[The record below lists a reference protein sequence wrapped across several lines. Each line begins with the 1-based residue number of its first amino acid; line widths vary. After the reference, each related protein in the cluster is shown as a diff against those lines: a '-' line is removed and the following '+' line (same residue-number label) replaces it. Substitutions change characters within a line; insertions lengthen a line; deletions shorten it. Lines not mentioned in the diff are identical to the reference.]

1 MSDSAFEQQLS
12 SALERVAEL
21 RLKADRAEGDEAR
34 DLLGEGLEELGVAFE
49 ELRVAQEHLQTQN
62 EALAVAEAEADA
74 ERERYQDL
82 FEYAPSGYLVTD
94 DEGVIRRVNLAAGEL
109 LNVPAKY
116 LTGKPLAVFVAAE
129 DRSVFLGQLS
139 GLRAGQPARIRTL
152 RIQPRPEGSD
162 VRVAELTVVPFHDPD
177 SRGTQLR
184 WQLRDVTVL
193 HQSAAELRRLNAEL
207 EARVRSRTADLE
219 ELLTEKT
226 KAERRLEYLCDAGRA
241 FASSLDF
248 SATLDNVARQ
258 VVPAVGDWCFIELV
272 APDGTLRRYTDR
284 GLGEDHAPRLR
295 AWEEN
300 HPPRAGTAAELPT
313 RKLLLADTAVP
324 PPGLSAAEADQVE
337 LFAALGW
344 RAALWL
350 PLIVTGRTIG
360 ALCVGSARPRA
371 WSEADRLL
379 AGELAR
385 QVAAAVRNADLVR
398 QLEDADRRKDE
409 FLATLAHELRNPL
422 GAIGNAAHV
431 LRAQF
436 EPAGEVPPAV
446 GVIERQARRIARL
459 VDDLL
464 DVSRIARGTLLVQMT
479 TVNLVEVA
487 AATTEAVRPT
497 ANGLDL
503 VTELAGEPLWVR
515 ADASRLDQVLT
526 NLLTNAIKF
535 TDVGGMVT
543 VTVERAD
550 DAAVVRVK
558 DTGAGIPANVLP
570 RLFGL
575 FVQADPGRDRAQG
588 GLGIGLH
595 LVKRLVELHGGT
607 VEARS
612 AGPGTGSE
620 FIIRLPQAGDGEA
633 IRAA

>member
-21 RLKADRAEGDEAR
+21 QQKAERAEGEESR
-34 DLLGEGLEELGVAFE
+34 DLFAEGLEELGVAFE

-62 EALAVAEAEADA
+62 EALVAAEAEADA

-94 DEGVIRRVNLAAGEL
+94 ADGVIRRANLAAGDL
-109 LNVPAKY
+109 LNVPPNY
-116 LTGKPLAVFVAAE
+116 LVDKPLTVFVGSE
-129 DRSVFLGQLS
+129 DRDVFLGQLS
-139 GLRAGQPARIRTL
+139 GLQAGQRARTRTV
-152 RIQPRPEGSD
+152 RIQPRPEGSGL
-162 VRVAELTVVPFHDPD
+162 RIAELTVVPFRDPE

-184 WQLRDVTVL
+184 WQLRDVTEQ
-193 HQSAAELRRLNAEL
+193 HQVGAELRRLNVEL
-207 EARVRSRTADLE
+207 EARVQLRTAALAE
-219 ELLTEKT
+219 MLKEKSA
-226 KAERRLEYLCDAGRA
+226 AERRLAFLCDAGRA

-248 SATLDNVARQ
+248 AETLDNIAGQ
-258 VVPAVGDWCFIELV
+258 VVPAFGDWCFVELV
-272 APDGTLRRYTDR
+272 DPEGTLRRYADR
-284 GLGEDHAPRLR
+284 GLAEDQPPRLR
-295 AWEEN
+295 AWEEA
-300 HPPRAGTAAELPT
+300 HSRVWTAADLPT
-313 RKLLLADTAVP
+313 RKLLVADTAVP
-324 PPGLSAAEADQVE
+324 PPGLSPAEADQVE

-344 RAALWL
+344 RAAQWL
-350 PLIVTGRTIG
+350 PLIVTGQTIG
-360 ALCVGSARPRA
+360 ALCVGSGRPRS
-371 WSEADRLL
+371 WSDSDRQL

-385 QVAAAVRNADLVR
+385 QVGAAVRNADLVR
-398 QLEDADRRKDE
+398 QLAQSDRRKDE

-422 GAIGNAAHV
+422 TAIGNAAHL
-431 LRAQF
+431 LRAQV
-436 EPAGEVPPAV
+436 PPGGEVPPAV
-446 GVIERQARRIARL
+446 GVIERQARRIAHL
-459 VDDLL
+459 VNDLL

-479 TVNLVEVA
+479 TLNLADVA
-487 AATTEAVRPT
+487 ATATEAVRPT

-503 VTELAGEPLWVR
+503 WTDLPGEPVWVR
-515 ADASRLDQVLT
+515 ADPGRLDQVLT

-535 TDVGGMVT
+535 TDSGGSVT
-543 VTVERAD
+543 VKVERAGG
-550 DAAVVRVK
+550 AAVVRVK
-558 DTGAGIPANVLP
+558 DTGVGIPADLLP

-620 FIIRLPQAGDGEA
+620 FIIRLPEAGEGETSQAA
-633 IRAA
+633 